1 MTPTKFTLADLHKE
15 GIYLTYGPKRQ
26 FVARF
31 KHAGPVTMS
40 KFKKELVASHSVEDY
55 FFDLNITQKAPLEIL
70 KEKNPKWYEKAKQD
84 WMQKNSY

>member
-1 MTPTKFTLADLHKE
+1 MIPTKFTLANLHKE

-31 KHAGPVTMS
+31 KHGGPVTMA

-55 FFDLNITQKAPLEIL
+55 FFDLNIARKAPLEIL
-70 KEKNPKWYEKAKQD
+70 KEKNPKWYEKLKQA
-84 WMQKNSY
+84 WMQKNS